1 MTYLCIND
9 LNNIS
14 YDNIYIKESNDKYQI
29 YYKYE
34 NILIN
39 GILFSYKDKIIK
51 KNKYIHLIATEN
63 HKYIDE
69 ILSKKI
75 KNYNSFIKDDHII
88 IKINYKINSLLKDNK
103 NEYYLNLS
111 YINKYNNT
119 PILYIVK

>member
-14 YDNIYIKESNDKYQI
+14 NDNIFIKESNNKYKI
-29 YYKYE
+29 YYKYN

-39 GILFSYKDKIIK
+39 EIIFCYKDKFIK
-51 KNKYIHLIATEN
+51 NNKFIQLRANNN
-63 HKYIDE
+63 HKHIDE

-75 KNYNSFIKDDHII
+75 INYNSFIKDNLIT
-88 IKINYKINSLLKDNK
+88 IKNNSKIDSLLNNTDKF
-103 NEYYLNLS
+103 YLNLS

-119 PILYIVK
+119 PLLYIIK